1 VNKMII
7 IQIVGLALLSAILII
22 VIKQVKPELAFLLS
36 IAAGLVI
43 LILIMRQVEAVIE
56 LINQLARQA
65 RIDMIYFNTI
75 IKIIGIAYIG
85 EFGAELTRD
94 SGEGALAS
102 KIELATKIIIMVIAI
117 PIMLSLIETIL
128 RLIPA

>member
-1 VNKMII
+1 MII

-36 IAAGLVI
+36 IVSGLVI
-43 LILIMRQVEAVIE
+43 LILIIKQVEAVIE
-56 LINQLARQA
+56 LLIQLARQA
-65 RIDMIYFNTI
+65 RVDMIYFNTI

-85 EFGAELTRD
+85 EFGAEITRD
-94 SGEGALAS
+94 SGENALAS
-102 KIELATKIIIMVIAI
+102 KIELAAKIIIMVIAI

>member
-1 VNKMII
+1 MII
-7 IQIVGLALLSAILII
+7 IQIVGLALLSAILIL

-36 IAAGLVI
+36 IVSGLVI
-43 LILIMRQVEAVIE
+43 LILIIKQVEAVIE
-56 LINQLARQA
+56 LLNQLARQA
-65 RIDMIYFNTI
+65 RVDMIYFNTI

-85 EFGAELTRD
+85 EFGAEITRD
-94 SGEGALAS
+94 SGENALAS
-102 KIELATKIIIMVIAI
+102 KIELAAKIIIMVIAI

>member
-1 VNKMII
+1 MII

-94 SGEGALAS
+94 SGEGPWPV
-102 KIELATKIIIMVIAI
+102 K
-117 PIMLSLIETIL
+117 LSWPP
-128 RLIPA
+128 R

>member
-1 VNKMII
+1 MII

-36 IAAGLVI
+36 IVSGLVI
-43 LILIMRQVEAVIE
+43 LILIIKQVEAVIE
-56 LINQLARQA
+56 LLNQLARQA
-65 RIDMIYFNTI
+65 RVDMIYFNTI

-85 EFGAELTRD
+85 EFGAEITRD
-94 SGEGALAS
+94 SGENALAS
-102 KIELATKIIIMVIAI
+102 KIELAAKIIIMVIAI

>member
-1 VNKMII
+1 MII

-102 KIELATKIIIMVIAI
+102 KIEMATKIIIMVIAI

>member
-1 VNKMII
+1 MII

>member
-1 VNKMII
+1 MII

-36 IAAGLVI
+36 IVSGLVI

-56 LINQLARQA
+56 LLNQMARQA
-65 RIDMIYFNTI
+65 RVDMLYFNTI

-85 EFGAELTRD
+85 EFGAEITRD
-94 SGEGALAS
+94 SGENALAS
-102 KIELATKIIIMVIAI
+102 KIELAAKIIIMVIAI

>member
-1 VNKMII
+1 MII

-36 IAAGLVI
+36 IVSGLVI

-56 LINQLARQA
+56 LLNQLARQA
-65 RIDMIYFNTI
+65 RVDMLYFNTI

-85 EFGAELTRD
+85 EFGAEITRD
-94 SGEGALAS
+94 SGENALAS
-102 KIELATKIIIMVIAI
+102 KIELAAKIIIMVIAI